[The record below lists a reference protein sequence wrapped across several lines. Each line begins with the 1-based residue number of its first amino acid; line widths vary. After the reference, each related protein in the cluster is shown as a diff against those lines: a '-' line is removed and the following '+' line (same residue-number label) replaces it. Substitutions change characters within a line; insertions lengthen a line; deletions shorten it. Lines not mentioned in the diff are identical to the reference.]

1 MPSSCPRPCDG
12 CSRAVPERRALGL
25 ATVLALL
32 MLAACNP
39 RVQLEAPKD
48 PIVINLN
55 VKIEQEV
62 RVRVE
67 RDLEDLLDD
76 PELFGG

>member
-1 MPSSCPRPCDG
+1 MVGLLAG
-12 CSRAVPERRALGL
+12 CQ
-25 ATVLALL
+25 
-32 MLAACNP
+32 P

-55 VKIEQEV
+55 VRIEQDV
-62 RVRVE
+62 RVRIE

>member
-1 MPSSCPRPCDG
+1 MLFAAPSTAVAVE
-12 CSRAVPERRALGL
+12 RAQ
-25 ATVLALL
+25 ALL
-32 MLAACNP
+32 AVLLLVSLAAACNP

-55 VKIEQEV
+55 IKIEQDV
-62 RVRVE
+62 RVRIE
-67 RDLEDLLDD
+67 RDLDDLLDD

>member
-1 MPSSCPRPCDG
+1 M
-12 CSRAVPERRALGL
+12 
-25 ATVLALL
+25 LALL
-32 MLAACNP
+32 VALPVAACQP
-39 RVQLEAPKD
+39 TARVQLEAPKE

-55 VKIEQEV
+55 VRIEQDV

-67 RDLEDLLDD
+67 RELEDLLAD

>member
-1 MPSSCPRPCDG
+1 MPCDG
-12 CSRAVPERRALGL
+12 SERNPVRLLTLLCCLGL
-25 ATVLALL
+25 VIG
-32 MLAACNP
+32 ACQP
-39 RVQLEAPKD
+39 RVQLEAPKE

-67 RDLEDLLDD
+67 RDLDELLDD

>member
-1 MPSSCPRPCDG
+1 LP
-12 CSRAVPERRALGL
+12 
-25 ATVLALL
+25 AT
-32 MLAACNP
+32 ACQP
-39 RVQLEAPKD
+39 TARVQLEAPRE

-55 VKIEQEV
+55 VRIEQDV

>member
-1 MPSSCPRPCDG
+1 MPCSCPTPSAVPSSSGSASP
-12 CSRAVPERRALGL
+12 
-25 ATVLALL
+25 ALL
-32 MLAACNP
+32 LAVMLMGLAACQP
-39 RVQLEAPKD
+39 SVQLEAPKD

-67 RDLEDLLDD
+67 RDVEDLLDD

>member
-1 MPSSCPRPCDG
+1 MRC
-12 CSRAVPERRALGL
+12 GL
-25 ATVLALL
+25 LLLALL
-32 MLAACNP
+32 ALPATACQP
-39 RVQLEAPKD
+39 TARVQLEAPRE

-55 VKIEQEV
+55 VRIEQDV